1 MTPPTCQE
9 IREQLDLYAAGEC
22 DAAAARAVR
31 EHLAGC
37 ADCARVHDRAREM
50 LGLLDLHFREADGL
64 RQLYGRLGSE
74 APRRRRRWQPA
85 VQRVAALAALVLLTF
100 GLSWWSGALVRR
112 SPEDGAAT
120 LALALRSETRAL
132 APPGVAMV
140 RGQSEPGEYV
150 LDLKGAT
157 PEEFARRLRADAG
170 TDRLPPPPEV
180 HLGLVLRNTG
190 SRPLRVAVGDSA
202 TELRLVLS
210 GPGVVRVPAPV
221 RHIRTRGMPRVVTVM
236 PGKEFM
242 LPVSRL
248 ADVAEAD
255 GHYLYWTR
263 PGEYAL
269 TVRGRLAVAPA
280 PPGSPHVDVPGWPHR
295 EFGWVGLASAPTTL
309 HVRAAP

>member
-1 MTPPTCQE
+1 MTPPTCHE
-9 IREQLDLYAAGEC
+9 IRERLELYAAGEC

-31 EHLAGC
+31 QHLAGC
-37 ADCARVHDRAREM
+37 ADCARAHDRAREM
-50 LGLLDLHFREADGL
+50 LGLLDLHFREPDGL
-64 RQLYGRLGSE
+64 RRLYGRLRAE
-74 APRRRRRWQPA
+74 APRRGRWQPA
-85 VQRVAALAALVLLTF
+85 VRRLAALAALVLLTF

-112 SPEDGAAT
+112 SPEDGSTT

-170 TDRLPPPPEV
+170 TDRLPPPLAV
-180 HLGLVLRNTG
+180 HLGLMLRNTG
-190 SRPLRVAVGDSA
+190 RRPLRVAVGDSA
-202 TELRLVLS
+202 TELRLMLS

-221 RHIRTRGMPRVVTVM
+221 RHVRTLGMPRVVTVL
-236 PGKEFM
+236 PGKEFT

-248 ADVAEAD
+248 ADVAGDD

-263 PGEYAL
+263 PGEYTL

-280 PPGSPHVDVPGWPHR
+280 PPGSPRVDVPGWPKR
-295 EFGWVGLASAPTTL
+295 EFGWVALTNAPITL